1 MTSSIVCDASLVIAA
16 TLPEKYT
23 NQARALLQRWEREQT
38 QLAAPLLFHY
48 EIISVT
54 RRNVFQGRLSLAE
67 GLDIR
72 DRLLGIPI
80 QTYFDDALLRRAYEL
95 ATQFNRPTAYDSQYL
110 AVAERLNCEF
120 WTADQRLF
128 NAAHEQ
134 LPWVKWVGNFNV
146 SES

>member
-1 MTSSIVCDASLVIAA
+1 L
-16 TLPEKYT
+16 LPLCY
-23 NQARALLQRWEREQT
+23 
-38 QLAAPLLFHY
+38 F
-48 EIISVT
+48 T
-54 RRNVFQGRLSLAE
+54 R
-67 GLDIR
+67 
-72 DRLLGIPI
+72 IPI
-80 QTYFDDALLRRAYEL
+80 HTYFDVALLRRAYEL